1 MNELTEYLIAEIA
14 IYAVPTPLEITCKSY
29 RKACI
34 GSAASEG
41 YALLLEKVD
50 PWLLKLIR
58 KSNETSN
65 EASKISSTFRD
76 TLKWFGTSPR
86 RIWICVKKTEYLW
99 KNELHVSSLQWAEKW
114 PAAIILRNAISRS
127 LLVSYDSIQTILNA
141 YAAFLSK
148 PIKRWHLDLL
158 EELCDSG
165 IRVPD
170 TQSGASFL
178 LDALALIDSFSA
190 YARLIQSP
198 LRRFIS
204 DETAASLT
212 DEVELAFD
220 LRRAGRPYH

>member
-1 MNELTEYLIAEIA
+1 MALGSSRRA
-14 IYAVPTPLEITCKSY
+14 I
-29 RKACI
+29 
-34 GSAASEG
+34 
-41 YALLLEKVD
+41 
-50 PWLLKLIR
+50 
-58 KSNETSN
+58 
-65 EASKISSTFRD
+65 
-76 TLKWFGTSPR
+76 
-86 RIWICVKKTEYLW
+86 
-99 KNELHVSSLQWAEKW
+99 
-114 PAAIILRNAISRS
+114 
-127 LLVSYDSIQTILNA
+127 
-141 YAAFLSK
+141 
-148 PIKRWHLDLL
+148 
-158 EELCDSG
+158 DSG